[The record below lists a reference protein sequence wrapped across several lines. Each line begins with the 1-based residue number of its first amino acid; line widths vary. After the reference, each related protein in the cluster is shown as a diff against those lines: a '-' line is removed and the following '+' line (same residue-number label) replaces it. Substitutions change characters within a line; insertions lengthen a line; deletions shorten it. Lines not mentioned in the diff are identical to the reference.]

1 MNAKINNKNVII
13 TGASGGIGE
22 KMALRVAENG
32 GNLALIARSAERLE
46 ALKEKIS
53 RQFQVKVETYRLDVS
68 EFEKVPKVFSSILE
82 EFQSIDVLINN
93 AGYGVFDE
101 AHEARFEDIK
111 GMFDV
116 NVLGLVACTQQV
128 LPHMRERRSGHIVNI
143 ASQAGKLA
151 TPKSSAYAA
160 SKHAVLGFTNSLRM
174 EASQSG
180 VYVTSVNPGPIAT
193 NFFSIADKSGSYVKN
208 VEKFMLNPER
218 VAVKVIDALFTR
230 KREVNLPRW
239 MNFGSAIYQLAPR
252 VVERLGKNAFYK
264 K

>member
-22 KMALRVAENG
+22 KMALRVAESG

-46 ALKEKIS
+46 VLKQKIS
-53 RQFQVKVETYRLDVS
+53 QQFQVKVEIYRLDVS
-68 EFEKVPKVFSSILE
+68 EFEKIPKVFSNILE

-208 VEKFMLNPER
+208 VEKFMLDPER
-218 VAVKVIDALFTR
+218 VAVKVIAALFTR
-230 KREVNLPRW
+230 TREVNLPHW

-252 VVERLGKNAFYK
+252 IVERLGRNAFYK